1 MNLFITEWANSP
13 RPRGRKN
20 SHAFVSDRIELKSL
34 KAQPRALSEK
44 KKKKNRKREPARNR
58 GERSIPNPP
67 PELLMTRVWS
77 LQSILVL
84 GVKDGPLFSYQ
95 EQDLALAFP
104 RLPQPAATALQEHFP
119 LG

>member
-44 KKKKNRKREPARNR
+44 KKKTER
-58 GERSIPNPP
+58 GNQPEIEVRGPSQILHRS
-67 PELLMTRVWS
+67 S
-77 LQSILVL
+77 L
-84 GVKDGPLFSYQ
+84 
-95 EQDLALAFP
+95 
-104 RLPQPAATALQEHFP
+104 
-119 LG
+119 